1 VTAGELVILADIAYG
16 YSEDFIHKMKHAKK
30 LLSSLLLSLLIVAA
44 ATTPMAGAIGSQ
56 QNPQSDTMGME
67 GTIQGKPPS
76 TAATIATPG
85 NGQSVGSTPITVSGL
100 CTSGLLVKIFS
111 NNVFIGSTQCEGGS
125 YSLKVDLFSGAND
138 LVARVYDALDQTGP
152 DSNVVRVTFND
163 AQFARFG
170 TRVTLTSN
178 FARRGANP
186 GDTLSWPISLSGGR
200 APYAVSVGWGDNKP
214 ADLLSR
220 PFGDTFNIKHIYDS
234 AGVYN
239 VVIKATDAN
248 GVSAYLQLVGVGT
261 GEVSGTAAAS
271 TSATGGPTVVKT
283 KVLWAPVL
291 VALPLMLV
299 AFWLGRRHELF
310 TIRRRLEENRLS

>member
-1 VTAGELVILADIAYG
+1 MRNTR
-16 YSEDFIHKMKHAKK
+16 K
-30 LLSSLLLSLLIVAA
+30 LLSSLLLCLLIAA
-44 ATTPMAGAIGSQ
+44 AAASSPVGAIGSQ
-56 QNPQSDTMGME
+56 KNPQSATVGME

-76 TAATIATPG
+76 TPATIATPG
-85 NGQSVGSTPITVSGL
+85 NGQAVGSTPITVAGL
-100 CTSGLLVKIFS
+100 CKTGLLVKVFS
-111 NNVFIGSTQCEGGS
+111 NNVFIGSAQCDNGS

-138 LVARVYDALDQTGP
+138 LVARVFDALDQSGP

-163 AQFARFG
+163 AQFAQFG

-178 FARRGANP
+178 YARRGANP
-186 GDTLSWPISLSGGR
+186 GSTLTWPIALSGGR
-200 APYAVSVGWGDNKP
+200 APYAVSIGWGDNKP
-214 ADLLSR
+214 ADLVSK
-220 PFGDTFNIKHIYDS
+220 PFAGTFNITHIYDS

-261 GEVSGTAAAS
+261 GQVSGVANAANK
-271 TSATGGPTVVKT
+271 TSGGNTTIVQT
-283 KVLWAPVL
+283 KVLWLPVL
-291 VALPLMLV
+291 LALPLMLV